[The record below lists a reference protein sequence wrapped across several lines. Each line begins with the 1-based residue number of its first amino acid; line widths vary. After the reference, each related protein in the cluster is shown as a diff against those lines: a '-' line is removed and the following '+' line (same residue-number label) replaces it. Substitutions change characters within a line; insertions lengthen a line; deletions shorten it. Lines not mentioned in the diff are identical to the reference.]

1 MYTLLG
7 AASTV
12 VEDPKF
18 DAKNTEMWHLTL
30 NSGQFTL
37 STQLIKQNYP
47 VILSQQCSTTVSLE
61 TYPLFYLSFVM
72 WICSLMTGIHATS
85 HTISDSLSAL
95 FIYFLNHYFHYSNQN
110 VVVLLVVHKGIVCAS
125 CGQAVCGIRYKC
137 WWEQNN
143 FNF

>member
-1 MYTLLG
+1 MEGFRKCIPSQVQLQLQWRIQ
-7 AASTV
+7 SLM
-12 VEDPKF
+12 PKTQKC
-18 DAKNTEMWHLTL
+18 DVLAL
-30 NSGQFTL
+30 NSGQFMR

-47 VILSQQCSTTVSLE
+47 VILSQQCSIIVSSE
-61 TYPLFYLSFVM
+61 TYPFFHLSFVM

-95 FIYFLNHYFHYSNQN
+95 FIYFLNHYFHYSYQN

-137 WWEQNN
+137 W
-143 FNF
+143 